1 LGFGLLA
8 GGGASDASFS
18 PFMTGL
24 SYEPLRI
31 GEAVF
36 QQKDYNKEL
45 EQMIGELSQPMLTN
59 IKGVA

>member
-1 LGFGLLA
+1 
-8 GGGASDASFS
+8 
-18 PFMTGL
+18 
-24 SYEPLRI
+24 LRI